1 MNSEAI
7 TSPRGFLPVRI
18 WKRARREAEQLI
30 QLAYLYL
37 FAIPTCWFK
46 GIVSFP
52 LSICR
57 GYCSFLLLSGAKVV
71 KLSMSRNSTIG
82 WEYANYV
89 EMVRRQPELAA
100 ILPQY
105 TYSRG
110 IFLTTLACE
119 RLMPLT
125 NLDVLPSAVEA
136 RKCLDRSIR
145 TGTRLSLAQCPQIV
159 SGLQCLAKEFGLD
172 TATVMQARVNEYLL
186 KGEYSV
192 GLAHGDFHSRN
203 IMCDSAGRYRLIDL
217 DCVRLE
223 GVTEFDGLYFS
234 LEQKWST
241 SGDLWIE
248 TLGNC
253 FLTNGS
259 HISTELNAFGIR
271 WADGL
276 GLAYF
281 LDRVGQDFVN
291 YEISYPREKL
301 ASAVDAFQQ
310 GSMSEPTII

>member
-7 TSPRGFLPVRI
+7 TSPRGALPVRI
-18 WKRARREAEQLI
+18 LKRARREAGQLI

-37 FAIPTCWFK
+37 FAIPACCFK
-46 GIVSFP
+46 GLVSFP
-52 LSICR
+52 LSIGR
-57 GYCSFLLLSGAKVV
+57 GYCSFLLLSGTKVV
-71 KLSMSRNSTIG
+71 KLAMSGNSTIG

-89 EMVRRQPELAA
+89 ELMRRQPELAA

-110 IFLTTLACE
+110 MFLTTLACE
-119 RLMPLT
+119 RLMPLASM
-125 NLDVLPSAVEA
+125 DVLPSAVEA

-145 TGTRLSLAQCPQIV
+145 TGTRLSLVQCPQIL

-172 TATVMQARVNEYLL
+172 VAIAMQTRVSEYLATG
-186 KGEYSV
+186 KYSV
-192 GLAHGDFHSRN
+192 GLAHGDFHARN

-223 GVTEFDGLYFS
+223 GITEFDGLYFS
-234 LEQKWST
+234 LEQKWSAL
-241 SGDLWIE
+241 GALWTE

-253 FLTNGS
+253 FSTHGS
-259 HISTELNAFGIR
+259 HISIELDAFGIR
-271 WADGL
+271 WSGGL
-276 GLAYF
+276 GFAYF

-301 ASAVDAFQQ
+301 ASVVDAFLAEI
-310 GSMSEPTII
+310 SA